1 MGQQARQHH
10 GRIDAHLGS
19 SPLSYGVGGLVPP
32 TFLTKEMKFQET
44 QRFGQSLRASK
55 WQLLELN
62 PKQLKITT
70 SPHGPHGPTVQL
82 SQAPPV
88 SVAMRK

>member
-19 SPLSYGVGGLVPP
+19 SPLSYGVGGMVPP

-62 PKQLKITT
+62 PKQVKIT
-70 SPHGPHGPTVQL
+70 GPHGPTVQL

-88 SVAMRK
+88 PVAMRK

>member
-1 MGQQARQHH
+1 MGQQARQRHS
-10 GRIDAHLGS
+10 RIDAHLGS
-19 SPLSYGVGGLVPP
+19 SPLSYGVGGMVPP
-32 TFLTKEMKFQET
+32 TFLKKEMEFQET

-62 PKQLKITT
+62 PKQVKIT
-70 SPHGPHGPTVQL
+70 GPQGPTIQL

-88 SVAMRK
+88 PVAMRK